1 VVQQPL
7 DITFFRLINGLS
19 GSPGWDGVWTFIST
33 LGSGGAVWILIGF
46 MLIFGA
52 GHLPWLHGKDA
63 LRWRATGV
71 MLFVVL
77 LAALF
82 MESSLKDLFGRV
94 RPAFALAGVHVVGT
108 SPTSFS
114 FPSGHTLSS
123 FAAATFLHWA
133 GARWI
138 PLLLACLIGFSRI
151 YLGYHYPLDVLGGAL
166 LGAGLGQLGWLGLT
180 RMRRSRK
187 V

>member
-1 VVQQPL
+1 L
-7 DITFFRLINGLS
+7 DVTLFHLINRLS
-19 GSPGWDGVWTFIST
+19 GSPGWDRVWQFIST
-33 LGSGGAVWILIGF
+33 LGTGGAVWIVIGF

-52 GHLPWLHGKDA
+52 GHLPGLRGKHA
-63 LRWRATGV
+63 VRWRAAGV

-94 RPAFALAGVHVVGT
+94 RPAFALVDAHVVGT
-108 SPTSFS
+108 APTSFS

-133 GARWI
+133 GARWM

-166 LGAGLGQLGWLGLT
+166 LGAGLGQLGWWGLT
-180 RMRRSRK
+180 RMRSSRK